1 MVLYLC
7 LVFSTGAAVP
17 SDDAAVVVVVVVVAA
32 AGVATVFAVTAGV
45 SAGGAGDGDRLASP
59 LEAPPYAV
67 PHKRAADERW
77 EEGQPKNNEKKKKKN
92 SPLATEILLLAT
104 ATVKGHSS
112 PAALYSPFSP
122 FNSFIFERKF
132 LWKKKISSF
141 A

>member
-59 LEAPPYAV
+59 LEAPPSFNAV
-67 PHKRAADERW
+67 AMLCSSRLKRKI
-77 EEGQPKNNEKKKKKN
+77 KNMK
-92 SPLATEILLLAT
+92 ILSMRT
-104 ATVKGHSS
+104 
-112 PAALYSPFSP
+112 Y
-122 FNSFIFERKF
+122 IFGTTLIIGRS
-132 LWKKKISSF
+132 I
-141 A
+141 